1 MFCHKLLDLSYMNI
15 FGEKR
20 RLNMGALAQVVP
32 WIPEEDLLLKN
43 AIEVELSFPCI
54 LFPFFVA
61 GNMMILL
68 MSLALD

>member
-1 MFCHKLLDLSYMNI
+1 
-15 FGEKR
+15 
-20 RLNMGALAQVVP
+20 MGALAQVVP